1 MCTTLLFVGLACS
14 GNHSAPSHRNSVAG
28 SSVPATLKPGAA
40 FAPPTAASTPGT
52 AGYVVADP
60 SFAPLAGA
68 RALFG
73 RLGGAAF
80 QIEVPQSWAG
90 GGLVLFA
97 HGFTGNDP
105 ILFVEEPPL
114 RAYFI
119 QQGFAWAASS
129 FSAPGY
135 DPDVGLADTLALR
148 NLFIQQF
155 GSPSRTYINGMSMG
169 GHVVVSA
176 MEQHPDLFSGGFSEC
191 GVVGGVQEMDFVVSY
206 VTVASSLTHT
216 PLLPISDATSYRN
229 AIRNRIIPALGPAN
243 SPTMVGQQFED
254 VIKRL
259 TGGPRPWRHEGF
271 VNRRTAD
278 FDLAVTGDPKHPG
291 VAERAGTNVGV
302 DYQIDPVLG
311 ITNQQLN
318 AGVLRVAADPSARNE
333 TAHPDFAPR
342 TGKLKAPLLTLHTTG
357 DHFVPISQEVSYRKI
372 VDAAGAGD
380 ELVQR
385 AIRRPEHCQF
395 SQQELQ
401 QGFTDLVNWAEQGV
415 VPVGDDF
422 RSGDLSNAGLR
433 FTQPLLAGD
442 PGGE

>member
-1 MCTTLLFVGLACS
+1 MRIPRFAQLALCTTLLLVGLACS
-14 GNHSAPSHRNSVAG
+14 GNDNAPSPRNPVT
-28 SSVPATLKPGAA
+28 SSPVPATLKPGAA
-40 FAPPTAASTPGT
+40 FAPPTATSTPGA

-60 SFAPLAGA
+60 RFAPLAGA

-73 RLGGAAF
+73 RLGGAAY
-80 QIEVPQSWAG
+80 QVEVPQSWN
-90 GGLVLFA
+90 GGLVLYA

-148 NLFIQQF
+148 DLFIQQV
-155 GSPSRTYINGMSMG
+155 GSPSRTYINGTSMG

-176 MEQHPDLFSGGFSEC
+176 MEQHPDVFSGGFSEC

-206 VTVASSLTHT
+206 VTVASGLTQT

-229 AIRNRIIPALGPAN
+229 AIRSSVIPALGPAN
-243 SPTMVGQQFED
+243 SPTIVGQQFED

-291 VAERAGTNVGV
+291 VADRAGTNVGV
-302 DYQIDPVLG
+302 VYQIDPALG
-311 ITNQQLN
+311 ITDQQLN
-318 AGVLRVAADPSARNE
+318 AAVLRVAADPSARNP
-333 TAHPDFAPR
+333 TTHPDFAPR
-342 TGKLKAPLLTLHTTG
+342 TGKLKAPLLTL
-357 DHFVPISQEVSYRKI
+357 
-372 VDAAGAGD
+372 
-380 ELVQR
+380 
-385 AIRRPEHCQF
+385 
-395 SQQELQ
+395 
-401 QGFTDLVNWAEQGV
+401 
-415 VPVGDDF
+415 
-422 RSGDLSNAGLR
+422 LSLIHI
-433 FTQPLLAGD
+433 
-442 PGGE
+442 